1 MATTPPQTRL
11 AIDLMT
17 AIGEAPASFE
27 GRLVTAVNDAMG
39 AAATALWRPTMPQWR
54 LLAAAPGPSELPE
67 AAAEALDAERPL
79 ELGGWLAVPTGSPH
93 GAKQPDVLTLRNP
106 PANLDAEALG
116 RLVFAARSAAYLADQ
131 DASRTER
138 LAELVGLSLEWG
150 ESSDTA
156 ALLERMAEAATRLF
170 DSDRATIFLWDRQAS
185 QLVGR
190 PALGLPDNRLV
201 IPANAGVV
209 GQVVQSGE
217 ALRVSRAETEL
228 VDRTTD
234 ESTGYRTE
242 SLLCVPLD
250 APGGERLGA
259 FELINKRV
267 GDFSEDDER
276 GLAEF
281 AQLAAVAVANTQ
293 QVEELVEQR
302 DALVEQA
309 ASGVR
314 MLGESPAILALRST
328 IQRVADADLAVLV
341 LGENGT
347 GKEVVAQSLHFQ
359 SRRRNEPLLAV
370 NCAAIAETLLESEL
384 FGHEA
389 GAFTDARESRAGKF
403 ELADGGTLLLDEI
416 GDMSPGGQA
425 KLLRVLE
432 DKTVVRVGG
441 AEERK
446 VDVRV
451 VAATNRDLS
460 QRVREGTFREDLFY
474 RLNVVSIDLPPLRQ
488 RGDDVVL
495 LAEHF
500 LKTFSK
506 TRGRKP
512 PKLNA
517 AAKRKLTGHDWPGNI
532 RELRNLMERV
542 AYLTDG
548 TSVTPEDLSIIE
560 RGPSRGADGQLAIE
574 GELTEATHEFQRRYI
589 NRAID
594 RSRGNVAAAAR
605 DLGLHRSN
613 LYRKMKQLGMG
624 EVDGTAD
631 ERG

>member
-1 MATTPPQTRL
+1 MTTPPL
-11 AIDLMT
+11 AKLALDLT
-17 AIGEAPASFE
+17 NAIAGVGGSFDDRAVKAIAVAFDAAS
-27 GRLVTAVNDAMG
+27 V
-39 AAATALWRPTMPQWR
+39 ALWRPAAPEWR
-54 LLAAAPGPSELPE
+54 LLAATKPTTAVPE
-67 AAAEALDAERPL
+67 AAAEALDSERPV
-79 ELGGWLAVPTGSPH
+79 EQAGWVAIPIQAADGRQQFDL
-93 GAKQPDVLTLRNP
+93 LTIQTP
-106 PANLDAEALG
+106 PAAIPANEVG
-116 RLVFAARSAAYLADQ
+116 TLVAAARAVAAQAEE
-131 DASRTER
+131 DAGRTER
-138 LAELVGLSLEWG
+138 LAELVSLSLEWG
-150 ESSDTA
+150 ESSDTT
-156 ALLERMAEAATRLF
+156 ALLEKMAEAATRLF
-170 DSDRATIFLWDRQAS
+170 RCDRATIFLWDRSAK

-201 IPANAGVV
+201 IPQDAGVV
-209 GQVVQSGE
+209 GRVVGTGE
-217 ALRVSRAETEL
+217 PLRTSLADAEL
-228 VDRTTD
+228 VDRATD
-234 ESTGYRTE
+234 ETTGYRTE

-250 APGGERLGA
+250 DPTGERLGA
-259 FELINKRV
+259 FELINAR
-267 GDFSEDDER
+267 GGEFTEDDER

-281 AQLAAVAVANTQ
+281 ARLAAVAVSNAQ
-293 QVEELVEQR
+293 HVEELVEQR
-302 DALVEQA
+302 DALVDQA

-314 MLGESPAILALRST
+314 MLGESPAIVTLRET

-359 SRRRNEPLLAV
+359 SGRRSAPLLAV

-389 GAFTDARESRAGKF
+389 GAFTDAREAQAGKF

-441 AEERK
+441 SEERK

-451 VAATNRDLS
+451 VAATNRDLAG
-460 QRVREGTFREDLFY
+460 RVRDGAFREDLFY

-488 RGDDVVL
+488 RGDDVLL

-500 LKTFSK
+500 LRQFCQ

-512 PKLNA
+512 PKLA
-517 AAKRKLTGHDWPGNI
+517 ATTKQKLTAHNWPGNI

-542 AYLTDG
+542 AYLSD
-548 TSVTPEDLSIIE
+548 SPLLQPEDLSIID
-560 RGPSRGADGQLAIE
+560 RGPTREPSGALAIE
-574 GELTEATHEFQRRYI
+574 GELSEATAEFQRRHI

-594 RSRGNVAAAAR
+594 RMRGNVAAAAR

-613 LYRKMKQLGMG
+613 LYRKMKLLGMDG
-624 EVDGTAD
+624 E
-631 ERG
+631 EE